1 MEAITSAASGNWSNP
16 ATWTGGVVPT
26 AADTVTITHTV
37 TLDGA
42 CDCLTG
48 VVNSPGIVQAS
59 TSVSSE
65 LRWKGPGRFQFNNGT
80 SLRADLSAVPS
91 VTFRIRPQYGSA
103 AENAE
108 SHLYFTGSGV
118 VSLKGAPR
126 KRVTRV
132 QGAQAAGSTGTRSI
146 TVDDATGWMVGDRIF
161 LVSTQTGVI
170 NVSKSDRLTITGI
183 TGGPLNAVID
193 VNLAATPIANS
204 KLDRAYIANES
215 SNITIAD
222 EAGRTARM
230 FVGMGNTATLIPALL
245 QDVAFTFT
253 TGSRGYSGNGY
264 ALVVDSYAMY
274 QSFTGG
280 GVINCAFSTS
290 VALNAVMYDERNTY
304 FPYTRSDN
312 LFTNTAA
319 GQAGAMNYN
328 NNSLTYSCGKD
339 IRPAVFGMPM
349 YNTVSPRAGEC
360 IDGLIGGSLSSG
372 TAATDGTTF
381 TRCKFWGMG
390 GDTTNQSQIGCKF
403 VDCSYETEFP
413 GLTGNRFIFSGGTF
427 SDVVHENCDYG
438 NYTTDIAS
446 NVINYT
452 PPYKVWFKNKNQ
464 DANQQE
470 AYTLISLTTPTLLR
484 DTSLTQR
491 GDASLMVQAVGT
503 TFTPEHWLSFLAQ
516 PGVSYVI
523 KGYCRYNNAAGNA
536 NPPRIRSNSQNV
548 TITGTGVSGN
558 VWTCPSGINT
568 WNYFELTVS
577 HSNTSSIDLNI
588 TYDCRSSSAATVKAY
603 FDGVPDFPW
612 VQVVRHYG
620 DLFDSSV
627 YRTANPVVSTAL
639 EATAAAY
646 TGVTVTASQITVG
659 AGTAN
664 TWRKVY
670 DYVQAYY
677 CANTASTVNLTSAD
691 GNNFA
696 LPLTYKLSW
705 PGMGNDGT
713 LAGGWLLLP
722 SAGAYTHKL
731 SGTKVDF
738 TAAGTYDLSGC
749 TFGGSVEFVNSSGGA
764 VTVSIPSGFTP
775 VNTGPNIT
783 LSAPVLTTTVAAQV
797 SLSGAEIRVYD
808 LDNSPAGSLGTEL
821 AGTESCPGST
831 FSFTV
836 AAGNNVWVQI
846 MLANYKEFG
855 QQLTGPSAS
864 TSFTFA
870 LIRETDA

>member
-1 MEAITSAASGNWSNP
+1 MAAITSAASGNWSNP

-59 TSVSSE
+59 TSVNSE
-65 LRWKGPGRFQFNNGT
+65 LRWKGPGRFQFNAGT
-80 SLRADLSAVPS
+80 SLRADLSAHPNI
-91 VTFRIRPQYGSA
+91 TLRIRPQYGSA
-103 AENAE
+103 AENVN
-108 SHLYFTGSGV
+108 SHLKFMGTAV
-118 VSLKGAPR
+118 PSLKGAFR

-146 TVDDATGWMVGDRIF
+146 TVDDATGWQVGDSVF
-161 LVSTQTGVI
+161 LVSTQTGI
-170 NVSKSDRLTITGI
+170 LNTSNSSRLTITGI

-193 VNLAATPIANS
+193 IDLVATPIAKS

-215 SNITIAD
+215 SNIIIAD
-222 EAGRTARM
+222 EPGRTAR
-230 FVGMGNTATLIPALL
+230 VNVQPGTSSLIPALL
-245 QDVAFTFT
+245 QDVAFTYS
-253 TGSRGYSGNGY
+253 TGTRNYSGDGLTLTLAGMSNNQVF
-264 ALVVDSYAMY
+264 A
-274 QSFTGG
+274 GG
-280 GVINCAFSTS
+280 GIINCAFSTS
-290 VALNAVMYDERNTY
+290 AQISDGIIQELDTY
-304 FPYTRSDN
+304 TPFPRMDN
-312 LFTNTAA
+312 LFTST
-319 GQAGAMNYN
+319 GLGSIGAMSFSSNTTTFA
-328 NNSLTYSCGKD
+328 LGKV
-339 IRPAVFGMPM
+339 IRPAAFGLPLFSLI
-349 YNTVSPRAGEC
+349 SPRAAEVV
-360 IDGLIGGSLSSG
+360 DGLIAGSMSAG
-372 TAATDGTTF
+372 TAASEGTIF
-381 TRCKFWGMG
+381 TRCTFWGIG
-390 GDTTNQSQIGCKF
+390 GDTFSQSQIGCKF

-446 NVINYT
+446 NVLNYT

-484 DTSLTQR
+484 DTSLKQR
-491 GDASLMVQAVGT
+491 GDASMMVQAVGT

-523 KGYCRYNNAAGNA
+523 KGYCRYDNAAGNA
-536 NPPRIRSNSQNV
+536 NPPRIRSNSLNV
-548 TITGTGVSGN
+548 TITGTGVTSN

-639 EATAAAY
+639 EATAEAY

-691 GNNFA
+691 GNIFA

-705 PGMGNDGT
+705 PTMGTDGT
-713 LAGGWLLLP
+713 LSGGWLLLP

-783 LSAPVLTTTVAAQV
+783 LSAPVISTTVAAQV
-797 SLSGAEIRVYD
+797 SLAGAEIRVYD